1 MFGWDDKENDDDDD
15 DDYDDD
21 DDDDDVWM
29 WTECLVRE
37 ESQWSELCFTMC
49 GFGTRGVKCSNK
61 GGTQGVQCNST
72 GQYAYFSSNVWY
84 DIAFFVDGQK
94 IAPPC
99 GWL

>member
-1 MFGWDDKENDDDDD
+1 MTIVFGWDDKENDDDDD
-15 DDYDDD
+15 DDDDDDNDDDDD

-61 GGTQGVQCNST
+61 AGTQYGTICL
-72 GQYAYFSSNVWY
+72 YFIRCMV
-84 DIAFFVDGQK
+84 
-94 IAPPC
+94 
-99 GWL
+99 